1 MPLERKASELVRA
14 RALVRGLV
22 QGVNFRWF
30 TQRRALDLG
39 LRGFVCNLPD
49 GSVEVVAE
57 GERASV
63 ETLLDTLRVGPSAA
77 IVESVEAKW
86 GSPTGEFSR
95 FEVRY

>member
-39 LRGFVCNLPD
+39 LRGFVRNLPD

-63 ETLLDTLRVGPSAA
+63 ETLFDTLRVGPSAA